1 MSDHVIVWDLDTVP
15 DIAGYAAANGLI
27 GRSNEEIRESLGNKF
42 PKHIYHSIVCIGAL
56 VAHKEHDYWAVDA
69 IGAPF
74 ASPNAEYM
82 SGFRSFIQKME
93 VVMAQAS
100 VLTDA
105 EIRRVF
111 RIIDTTRHIERNR
124 LAFVLSIFAGLR
136 VGEIAALT
144 VGDVAT
150 ADGDV
155 RREIKNEGIE
165 GQDRYTI

>member
-1 MSDHVIVWDLDTVP
+1 MPHVLVWDIETVP
-15 DIAGYAAANGLI
+15 DLSGFAAANDLFDI
-27 GRSNEEIRESLGNKF
+27 ILCQSCL
-42 PKHIYHSIVCIGAL
+42 
-56 VAHKEHDYWAVDA
+56 
-69 IGAPF
+69 

-105 EIRRVF
+105 EMRRLF
-111 RIIDTTRHIERNR
+111 RIIDTTRHVERNR

-150 ADGDV
+150 ANGDV
-155 RREIKNEGIE
+155 RREIKLGAH
-165 GQDRYTI
+165 QTIATQQPSFSPM